1 MPEELAPPVVAVVVT
16 LNPEE
21 WFEACLESLYAQDYP
36 NLAVLVVDD
45 ASETD
50 VNLRVAAVEPA
61 TIVRRRTTQGGY
73 AASANEALTG
83 VAGAT
88 FFLFCHDD
96 VVLDPSAVRRLV
108 EESFRSNA
116 AVVGPKFVSAADP
129 SRLLHVGLGMHRLG
143 TPQSRVHAGE
153 LDQSQHDEARDVFAT
168 PGGCTLIRADIF
180 AALDGFDP
188 AMSLFGEDVDFCWRA
203 QIAGARVTVAPQARV
218 AHRQIAASG
227 GRDVGDVDLLQRRH
241 ELRSALK
248 NYRHMRRWVVIFELL
263 VLGIAE
269 MVVGVLTGERERAR
283 RVVRAWRWNLAERQ
297 SLRLAR
303 SHLRE
308 VRQASDRALVG
319 RMAGRGRVRRF
330 FRPEVPGE
338 APERL
343 RAAVSGLEHTLE
355 VDRLGS
361 WWAGVQRG
369 EVPAAQLS
377 FAGLLVVMGLLGLR
391 DLLFAPLP
399 VVGELIKMPSGW
411 TMLGTFLRGLP
422 FGATVRPAPTAYGLV
437 GLLGLVLGDSS
448 ALALKV
454 VDIGALV
461 VGAIGV
467 SRLCRPFLSSRAR
480 LVAATV
486 FFGLPL
492 AWNALGTGNMQAA
505 VTLGAL
511 PYVFSR
517 LGRATGLA
525 PFGGGPARSLVGE
538 IAPFGLVLAVLGA
551 LAPAGLLAVGVVV
564 VAVVMTCLLGGEGK
578 AALRSFG
585 VAAGALAVAGL
596 CCLPWSLT
604 WFEPGARWSAFSGV
618 VPGVP
623 LDPASLLRG
632 HIGPIGAWWGA
643 WGLVVAAVYV
653 LAVSRR
659 ERLRWATACW
669 LSAAGAVALAWAGS
683 RGWLGAGGGDT
694 AVLVAPAG
702 VAIATACGLGVVSF
716 ERDVITSH
724 VLGWRQAGAFLAG
737 LCLVAGMIPALGVA
751 IGGRADLPSEGIDQ
765 IAPAGR
771 GTYRV
776 LWLGDPRV
784 LPAAGWQLSPGLSW
798 YTSTTGLPAGDQD
811 WPSADPGA
819 VGQVGSALESAI
831 KGRTAD
837 VGVYLARLGVRFV
850 VVPVADAP
858 LLPGTQVPPLV
869 ASPPQGVLSVLETQG
884 DLVEQPVESG
894 AHVFVNAAWVAADGT
909 GAALREGRSGSD
921 RAASRSLWLDLGVP
935 VGLLAWLAA
944 IAEGV
949 TRRRRWDRRRSDD
962 PVAPE
967 QATVAP

>member
-16 LNPEE
+16 LDPGE

-73 AASANEALTG
+73 AAGANEALTG

-96 VVLDPSAVRRLV
+96 VELDPSAVRRLV

-116 AVVGPKFVSAADP
+116 AVVGPKFVNADDP
-129 SRLLHVGLGMHRLG
+129 SRLQNVGLGMHRLG

-168 PGGCTLIRADIF
+168 PGGCTLVRADLF

-218 AHRQIAASG
+218 AHRQITAAG
-227 GRDVGDVDLLQRRH
+227 GRDAGDIDLLQRRH
-241 ELRSALK
+241 ELRAALK
-248 NYRHMRRWVVIFELL
+248 NYRHVRRWVVIFELV

-283 RVVRAWRWNLAERQ
+283 RVVRAWRWNFAERQ

-303 SHLRE
+303 HRLRE
-308 VRQASDRALVG
+308 VRQVSDRALVG

-343 RAAVSGLEHTLE
+343 RSAVADLEHTLE

-377 FAGLLVVMGLLGLR
+377 FAGLLVLVGLIGLR

-399 VVGELIKMPSGW
+399 VVGELIRMPGGW
-411 TMLGTFLRGLP
+411 AMLGTFLHGLP
-422 FGATVRPAPTAYGLV
+422 VGATVRPAPTAYGLV

-448 ALALKV
+448 ALALKLI
-454 VDIGALV
+454 DIGALV
-461 VGAIGV
+461 VGAVGV

-486 FFGLPL
+486 FLGLPL
-492 AWNALGTGNMQAA
+492 AWNALGTGNVQAA

-525 PFGGGPARSLVGE
+525 PFGGGPTRSISGE
-538 IAPFGLVLAVLGA
+538 IVPFGLLLAVLGA
-551 LAPAGLLAVGVVV
+551 LAPAGLVAVGVVV
-564 VAVVMTCLLGGEGK
+564 VAVVVTCLLGGEGK
-578 AALRSFG
+578 AALRSLG
-585 VAAGALAVAGL
+585 VAAGALFVAAL

-604 WFEPGARWSAFSGV
+604 WFGSGARWSAFSGV
-618 VPGVP
+618 VPGAS
-623 LDPASLLRG
+623 LGPASLLRG
-632 HIGPIGAWWGA
+632 HTGPVGAWWGA
-643 WGLVVAAVYV
+643 WGLVVAAGYV

-659 ERLRWATACW
+659 ERLRWATTWW
-669 LSAAGAVALAWAGS
+669 LSAVGAVALAWAGS

-702 VAIATACGLGVVSF
+702 VAIATACGLGV
-716 ERDVITSH
+716 
-724 VLGWRQAGAFLAG
+724 
-737 LCLVAGMIPALGVA
+737 
-751 IGGRADLPSEGIDQ
+751 GGG
-765 IAPAGR
+765 
-771 GTYRV
+771 
-776 LWLGDPRV
+776 
-784 LPAAGWQLSPGLSW
+784 
-798 YTSTTGLPAGDQD
+798 
-811 WPSADPGA
+811 
-819 VGQVGSALESAI
+819 
-831 KGRTAD
+831 
-837 VGVYLARLGVRFV
+837 
-850 VVPVADAP
+850 
-858 LLPGTQVPPLV
+858 
-869 ASPPQGVLSVLETQG
+869 
-884 DLVEQPVESG
+884 
-894 AHVFVNAAWVAADGT
+894 
-909 GAALREGRSGSD
+909 
-921 RAASRSLWLDLGVP
+921 
-935 VGLLAWLAA
+935 
-944 IAEGV
+944 
-949 TRRRRWDRRRSDD
+949 
-962 PVAPE
+962 
-967 QATVAP
+967 